1 MHFPLAIFLSTASDE
16 SVAKRALNALF
27 QLYFVVG
34 HNDFLCLVLTKMR
47 IQQLGLRFQTSILR
61 KHVPMRKCKL
71 GTHCSHNKKLILAQH
86 TTKHTNTN
94 HKY

>member
-27 QLYFVVG
+27 QLYFVMG

-47 IQQLGLRFQTSILR
+47 IQQLGMRFQTSIL
-61 KHVPMRKCKL
+61 KRKCKL
-71 GTHCSHNKKLILAQH
+71 STHCSHNKKLSLAQH